1 MDLKP
6 LIDSA
11 IQNGVFCILFVMLF
25 VYTMKQNSEREKQLQ
40 NLISEYNQQLKKI
53 SETLI
58 KIQEALDKPRYK
70 KKVIHSGS

>member
-1 MDLKP
+1 MKMDWKP
-6 LIDSA
+6 IIDTA
-11 IQNGVFCILFVMLF
+11 IPNGIFCILFVMLF

-58 KIQEALDKPRYK
+58 KIQEALDKPK
-70 KKVIHSGS
+70 KRKVRSD

>member
-11 IQNGVFCILFVMLF
+11 IPNGVFCILFVMLF

-70 KKVIHSGS
+70 KKVIHSGN